1 MADESD
7 DDDGIKNE
15 LHRIPEGQVGEEQR
29 PGASAPVNV
38 PKTVIPRSSNY
49 TKINNS
55 AFSSLGPKKNLGG
68 SKRQRKSKKSRKSR
82 KIKKSRKYKSRRR

>member
-1 MADESD
+1 MADKSD
-7 DDDGIKNE
+7 DDDIQNE
-15 LHRIPEGQVGEEQR
+15 LSRIPQNPVGEEQR

-82 KIKKSRKYKSRRR
+82 KIKKFRKYKSRRR

>member
-7 DDDGIKNE
+7 DDEIKNE
-15 LHRIPEGQVGEEQR
+15 LGRIEQGPVGEEQR
-29 PGASAPVNV
+29 QDANAPVNV
-38 PKTVIPRSSNY
+38 PKTVIPRSRNY

-55 AFSSLGPKKNLGG
+55 AFSSLGNPKKGG
-68 SKRQRKSKKSRKSR
+68 SRKQRKSKKSRKSR